1 MKISHFLTNDDKIE
15 KQAQEGV
22 GFLLAN
28 QRGDYI
34 SLFNQPTSRYQGWF
48 VCLDNKLFRI
58 IEGINLFRMAEPSQ
72 LVNNFW
78 QTVRKRD
85 NFTESFFLPE
95 NHHSLVY
102 ELSQPK
108 EIELTLDIKESYD
121 NREFGHRYSI
131 SVEKDVVLI
140 EYRRENE
147 FAFYLAIK
155 PDILSFQKINDW
167 IARDYSLDQKR
178 NAPPFQR
185 YVYRP
190 FIIKAQQL
198 VFSLNSHK
206 EKAIREAQFV
216 FEEMDSLKQIKR
228 KKTQELSSLA
238 ERIEDKEMRMA
249 YLCAAHSL
257 RSLTV
262 KASPDRWGIYAGLPW
277 FFQFWLRDEAISLKG
292 LFLVSPKRAAKIAL
306 ELLKQI
312 REDGR
317 IFDGISESAD
327 GTGWLFKRLD
337 DLIKQE
343 KLSRDEIEAV
353 KKGLEKSIN
362 RLLENYTRDGLAF
375 NRPGETWMDSQERNG
390 FRIEIQALR
399 LLLYQMAFRLTNKKK
414 YSKLEEQLREAV
426 YQKFWNGRVLA
437 DGENDFTLRPNIF
450 LAAYLYPNLLSNKE
464 WLECFKN
471 ILAGLWLDWGGLS
484 TIDKNNPSFCQNHT
498 GEDARSYHNGDAWF
512 YLNNLVGL
520 TLYQLGRERFVP
532 LIDKILEASTQEIL
546 WKGVIGHHAELSSAK
561 EFKSEGSWVQA
572 WSSALYLELIDSLLK
587 RVEKG

>member
-15 KQAQEGV
+15 KQTQEGV
-22 GFLLAN
+22 GFLLTN
-28 QRGDYI
+28 QKGDYI

-48 VCLDNKLFRI
+48 VCWDNKLFRI
-58 IEGINLFRMAEPSQ
+58 IEGINLFGAAEPDQ
-72 LVNNFW
+72 LINNFW
-78 QTVRKRD
+78 QTFRKRD

-95 NHHSLVY
+95 NHHSLIY
-102 ELSQPK
+102 EVSQPK

-121 NREFGHRYSI
+121 NREFGHRYLI
-131 SVEKDVVLI
+131 SVEKDVILV

-167 IARDYSLDQKR
+167 IARDYSLDQER

-206 EKAIREAQFV
+206 EEAIREAQFV
-216 FEEMDSLKQIKR
+216 FEEMDSLKQLKR
-228 KKTQELSSLA
+228 EKTQELFPLVK
-238 ERIEDKEMRMA
+238 RIEDKEMRIA

-257 RSLTV
+257 QSLTV
-262 KASPDRWGIYAGLPW
+262 NSDRWGIYAGLPW
-277 FFQFWLRDEAISLKG
+277 FFQFWLRDESISLKG
-292 LFLVSPKRAAKIAL
+292 LSLISPKRAGKIAL
-306 ELLKQI
+306 GLLDHI

-327 GTGWLFKRLD
+327 GTGWLFRRLD

-343 KLSRDEIEAV
+343 KLTRDEIEAV
-353 KKGLEKSIN
+353 KQGLEKSVN
-362 RLLENYTRDGLAF
+362 RLLENHTRDGLAF
-375 NRPGETWMDSQERNG
+375 NQPGETWMDSQERSG

-399 LLLYQMAFRLTNKKK
+399 LLLYQMAFRLTNKEK
-414 YSKLEEQLREAV
+414 YSKLEEQLKEAV
-426 YQKFWNGRVLA
+426 YQRLWDGRILA

-464 WLECFKN
+464 WLKCFEN

-484 TIDKNNPSFCQNHT
+484 TIDKNSSLFCQDHT

-512 YLNNLVGL
+512 YLNNLAGL
-520 TLYQLGRERFVP
+520 VLYQLGGKKFVS
-532 LIDKILEASTQEIL
+532 LIDKILKASTQEIL
-546 WKGVIGHHAELSSAK
+546 WKGVVGHHAELSSAK
-561 EFKSEGSWVQA
+561 KFKSEGSWVQA

-587 RVEKG
+587 GAEKY